1 MFTVL
6 HGIQTTEATKKGML
20 TGPGVAAVVVGTGQ
34 VFERPRA
41 FRSIIRFSLER
52 TADDARKACLH
63 NRIFSAE
70 RPKWPQPSLNLL
82 VC

>member
-34 VFERPRA
+34 VFERPPGVPFHNQIQFGTDRGWK
-41 FRSIIRFSLER
+41 FS
-52 TADDARKACLH
+52 
-63 NRIFSAE
+63 
-70 RPKWPQPSLNLL
+70 
-82 VC
+82 